1 MMTRIVTVPAALA
14 ALLVGA
20 LLSAV
25 GTGAAF
31 DAAGD
36 PARRRPRSVAFR
48 AGLATA
54 GAMVAA
60 LGLAL
65 VLAGGG
71 GLLGTARGV
80 AEALASAV

>member
-1 MMTRIVTVPAALA
+1 MMTRIVTVPAAL
-14 ALLVGA
+14 
-20 LLSAV
+20 
-25 GTGAAF
+25 
-31 DAAGD
+31 
-36 PARRRPRSVAFR
+36 
-48 AGLATA
+48 
-54 GAMVAA
+54 AA